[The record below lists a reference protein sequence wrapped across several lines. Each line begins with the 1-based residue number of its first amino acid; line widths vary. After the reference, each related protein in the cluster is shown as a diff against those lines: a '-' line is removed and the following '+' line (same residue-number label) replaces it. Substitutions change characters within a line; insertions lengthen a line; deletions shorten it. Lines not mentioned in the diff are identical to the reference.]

1 MTKVLYPGSFDP
13 ITLGHMNIIE
23 QAAYLY
29 DEVIIAI
36 MQNPMKRTHFFTMEE
51 RYEMISELYKHANN
65 IDVVL
70 GSGAAVDVALLHECK
85 ALIRGLRSENDLA
98 EEMILNSANL
108 RISDKKIRT
117 ALFLADEP
125 YQFTSST
132 IVKEVLFLDKDV
144 SHYLDPYIN
153 EKVLI
158 KKKEFDKNA

>member
-29 DEVIIAI
+29 DKVIIAI

-108 RISDKKIRT
+108 RICDKKIRT

-132 IVKEVLFLDKDV
+132 IVKQVLFLNKDV